1 MKTQVQEKAK
11 RQQLQEWAAIMNTS
25 NDPTKRREAS
35 SGIYKAF
42 HPTLIRHFSKKL
54 GTSKAAAIEDLA
66 IETLE
71 RAFDKIHMYKSV
83 SAFSTWVFNIANN
96 LLVDHIRKDKRVDVI
111 SVDGINYH
119 EGLGNFGGSEDS
131 DLFEIASTTL
141 TPEQV
146 TERDQYYALLHEA
159 VNQDLSEKECMAVSL
174 FYFGERTYDE
184 ITDEMAIPM
193 GTVKVL
199 LFRAKEKLEKRFGK

>member
-1 MKTQVQEKAK
+1 MKTEAQEKAK
-11 RQQLQEWAAIMNTS
+11 RQQLQDWAAIMNNS
-25 NDPTKRREAS
+25 ADPAKLREAS

-42 HPTLIRHFSKKL
+42 HPTLIRHFAQKL
-54 GTSKAAAIEDLA
+54 GSNKGAITEDLA

-71 RAFDKIHMYKSV
+71 RAFDKIGQYKGT

-119 EGLGNFGGSEDS
+119 EGLGSFGGPEDR

-141 TPEQV
+141 TPEQT
-146 TERDQYYALLHEA
+146 TERDQYHALLHDA
-159 VNQDLSEKECMAVSL
+159 VNSNLSEKECKAVSL

-199 LFRAKEKLEKRFGK
+199 LFRAKEKLERRFAK

>member
-1 MKTQVQEKAK
+1 MRTEAQEKAK
-11 RQQLQEWAAIMNTS
+11 RQQLQDWAAVMNTS
-25 NDPTKRREAS
+25 RDEAKKREAS
-35 SGIYKAF
+35 AGIYKAF
-42 HPTLIRHFSKKL
+42 HPTLIRHFAQKL
-54 GTSKAAAIEDLA
+54 GTGKGTITEDLA
-66 IETLE
+66 LETLE
-71 RAFDKIHMYKSV
+71 RAFEKIGQYKGT

-119 EGLGNFGGSEDS
+119 EGLGSFGGSEDR

-141 TPEQV
+141 TPEQM

-159 VNQDLSEKECMAVSL
+159 VSQDLSEKERTAISL
-174 FYFGERTYDE
+174 FYFSERTYEE

-199 LFRAKEKLEKRFGK
+199 LFRAKEKLERRFAR